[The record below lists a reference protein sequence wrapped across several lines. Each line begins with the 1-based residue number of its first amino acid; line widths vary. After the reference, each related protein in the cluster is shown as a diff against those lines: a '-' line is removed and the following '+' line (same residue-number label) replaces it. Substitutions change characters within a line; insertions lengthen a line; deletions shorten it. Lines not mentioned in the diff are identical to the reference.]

1 MMKRFD
7 KPSKA
12 VTIREVAR
20 EAGVSVATASY
31 ALNGLGRIAPETQD
45 KVRKAAER
53 LGYQPS
59 LAAQALKGGKG
70 NLIVIL
76 TDGFAGPWYGE
87 LLEGLQP
94 AFKEAGFTV
103 VAITIDRES
112 LGLSQNLV
120 QAGLVRGLVILNPG
134 KAWIPAMGALTV
146 AVPTVLFDGDESL
159 PHTRRFVLDNRGGI
173 LGLMDHL
180 WALGIRDYLWIDG
193 DLETAWDARERR
205 AAFDLFLEEKGDE
218 VRRRRYAEGKY
229 QRDIAHEAV
238 ARVLD
243 DGAPPGAI
251 VAANDESAIGA
262 LKAVRARGLA
272 VPGDV
277 VVAGFDGID
286 ETNWTE
292 PTLTTLRFDRRAL
305 GRSMACWL
313 VSALKEG
320 TGAPGVERISVD
332 LVIRGSTRT

>member
-7 KPSKA
+7 KPNKA

-20 EAGVSVATASY
+20 EAEVSVATASY
-31 ALNGLGRIAPETQD
+31 ALNGLGRIAPDTQD

-103 VAITIDRES
+103 LAITIDRES

-134 KAWIPAMGALTV
+134 KAWVPALVSLTK
-146 AVPTVLFDGDESL
+146 AVPTVLFDGDETL
-159 PHTRRFVLDNRGGI
+159 PDTMRFVLDNRGGI
-173 LGLMDHL
+173 THLMEHL
-180 WALGIRDYLWIDG
+180 WSIGRRDYLWLDG

-205 AAFDLFLEEKGDE
+205 AAFDLFLDGKGDE
-218 VRRRRYAEGKY
+218 VRGRRYTEGKY
-229 QRDIAHEAV
+229 QMDLSHRSVTE
-238 ARVLD
+238 VLQN
-243 DGAPPGAI
+243 GPPPEAI

-262 LKAVRARGLA
+262 LKAVRAYGLA

-277 VVAGFDGID
+277 VIAGFDGID
-286 ETNWTE
+286 ATNWTE

-305 GRSMACWL
+305 GRSMAGWL
-313 VSALKEG
+313 VTALKEG
-320 TGAPGVERISVD
+320 TGAPGVERIPVD
-332 LVIRGSTRT
+332 LVIQGSTRT